1 MSYEKDLQE
10 LETKV
15 NNARRRVRDQEEMIL
30 AYKQRA
36 KPIKSPIALL
46 ENVLTQYLNELHAY
60 EAALNKAR
68 AAQEKAT
75 LKKMVKAAQ
84 EAALKEVRAAQK
96 KPLYRGRAVREA
108 RARAAREA
116 KARVSQEATEAKPE
130 ANRNNRHIPK
140 KVQREVWR
148 RDQGRCTS
156 CGSNELLEYDHII
169 PVTKGGSNTDRNV
182 QLLCET
188 CNRTKGANI

>member
-1 MSYEKDLQE
+1 MRHEKDLQE

-15 NNARRRVRDQEEMIL
+15 NIARRRVRDQEEMIL
-30 AYKQRA
+30 AYKQGA

-68 AAQEKAT
+68 AAQQEAT
-75 LKKMVKAAQ
+75 LKKMIKAAQ
-84 EAALKEVRAAQK
+84 KAALKEVRAAQK
-96 KPLYRGRAVREA
+96 NPLYGGRAKAREK
-108 RARAAREA
+108 EA
-116 KARVSQEATEAKPE
+116 KARAAQEATEAKPE
-130 ANRNNRHIPK
+130 ANRNNRYMPK

-148 RDQGRCTS
+148 RDQGRCRS

-169 PVTKGGSNTDRNV
+169 PVAKGGSNTDRNV

-188 CNRTKGANI
+188 CNRKKGANI